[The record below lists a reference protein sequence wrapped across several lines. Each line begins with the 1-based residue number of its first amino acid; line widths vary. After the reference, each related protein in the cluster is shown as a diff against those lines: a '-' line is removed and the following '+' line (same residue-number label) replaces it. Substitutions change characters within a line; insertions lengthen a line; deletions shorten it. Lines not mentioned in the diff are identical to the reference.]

1 MQNAQNLLIMMNS
14 IFPLSDAI
22 TYKIWMNF
30 EDPIERLELTV
41 ETIPIF
47 QYLIRLYY
55 GWS

>member
-1 MQNAQNLLIMMNS
+1 
-14 IFPLSDAI
+14 
-22 TYKIWMNF
+22 MNF